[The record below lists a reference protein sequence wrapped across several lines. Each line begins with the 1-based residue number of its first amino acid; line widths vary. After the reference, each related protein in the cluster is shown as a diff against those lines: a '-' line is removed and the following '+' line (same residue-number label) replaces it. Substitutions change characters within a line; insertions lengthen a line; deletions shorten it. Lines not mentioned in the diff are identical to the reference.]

1 MPESIRVVDRAF
13 DILEALSG
21 SRDPLS
27 LADISKATG
36 LSKSTAHR
44 ILASLVAR
52 QYVEHDENGGY
63 RLGYKLIEIASSR
76 INSLELLAEAKPCL
90 SRMLW
95 DLNLTTH
102 MGVLEG
108 ADVVYMEEMDVY
120 PHTRL
125 YTQVGYRSP
134 AFCSS
139 MGKCLLSCL
148 SGDELSRVLDCC
160 DFKRYTPYTICSR
173 QELIEQ
179 LRRVRA
185 QGWAMDNEEY
195 QLGHRCIGAPVF
207 DYRGEAVAAISA
219 SGTVSE
225 LTDDRIDMVA
235 AEVMSA
241 ARHLSR
247 RMGYQAA

>member
-1 MPESIRVVDRAF
+1 MTENIRVVDRVF
-13 DILEALSG
+13 DILEALSS
-21 SRDPLS
+21 SRKPMS
-27 LADISKATG
+27 LAEVSKATG
-36 LSKSTAHR
+36 LSKSTTYR
-44 ILASLVAR
+44 ILTSMVDR
-52 QYVEHDENGGY
+52 RYVERDEDGGY
-63 RLGYKLIEIASSR
+63 NLGYKFIETASSR
-76 INSLELLAEAKPCL
+76 INSLELLTEAKPCL

-108 ADVVYMEEMDVY
+108 ADVVYMEKMDVY

-148 SGDELSRVLDCC
+148 SGDELARVLDCC

-173 QELIEQ
+173 EDLVEH
-179 LRRVRA
+179 LRKVRV

-219 SGTVSE
+219 SGTVTE

-235 AEVMSA
+235 GEVMSA

-247 RMGYQAA
+247 RMGYKAA

>member
-1 MPESIRVVDRAF
+1 
-13 DILEALSG
+13 
-21 SRDPLS
+21 
-27 LADISKATG
+27 
-36 LSKSTAHR
+36 
-44 ILASLVAR
+44 
-52 QYVEHDENGGY
+52 
-63 RLGYKLIEIASSR
+63 
-76 INSLELLAEAKPCL
+76 
-90 SRMLW
+90 
-95 DLNLTTH
+95 
-102 MGVLEG
+102 
-108 ADVVYMEEMDVY
+108 
-120 PHTRL
+120 
-125 YTQVGYRSP
+125 
-134 AFCSS
+134 

-173 QELIEQ
+173 QDLIEQ
-179 LRRVRA
+179 LRKVRT

-219 SGTVSE
+219 SGTVAE

>member
-1 MPESIRVVDRAF
+1 MPESIRVLDRAF
-13 DILEALSG
+13 DIIEALSA

-27 LADISKATG
+27 LADISKKTG

-44 ILASLVAR
+44 ILASMVER
-52 QYVEHDENGGY
+52 RYIEHDEDGRY
-63 RLGYKLIEIASSR
+63 HIGYKFIETASSR
-76 INSLELLAEAKPCL
+76 INSLELLSEAKPCL

-95 DLNLTTH
+95 DLNLMTH

-108 ADVVYMEEMDVY
+108 ADVVYVEKMDVY

-139 MGKCLLSCL
+139 MGKCLLSSL
-148 SGDELSRVLDCC
+148 SGDELARVLDCC
-160 DFKRYTPYTICSR
+160 DFRRYTPYTICSKT
-173 QELIEQ
+173 ELIEH
-179 LRRVRA
+179 LRQVRA

-219 SGTVSE
+219 SGTLAE
-225 LTDDRIDMVA
+225 LADDRVEMVV
-235 AEVMSA
+235 AEVVSA

>member
-108 ADVVYMEEMDVY
+108 ADVVYMEKMDVY

-139 MGKCLLSCL
+139 MGKCLLS
-148 SGDELSRVLDCC
+148 S
-160 DFKRYTPYTICSR
+160 CSR
-173 QELIEQ
+173 RRIIPRPGL
-179 LRRVRA
+179 LRLQALHPVHHLLAAGAHRAAA
-185 QGWAMDNEEY
+185 QGARPG
-195 QLGHRCIGAPVF
+195 LGNGQRGVPAGAPLHW
-207 DYRGEAVAAISA
+207 R
-219 SGTVSE
+219 
-225 LTDDRIDMVA
+225 
-235 AEVMSA
+235 
-241 ARHLSR
+241 ARV
-247 RMGYQAA
+247 

>member
-1 MPESIRVVDRAF
+1 MVESIRVVDRAF
-13 DILEALSG
+13 DVLEALSD
-21 SRDPLS
+21 SREPLS
-27 LADISKATG
+27 LADISKTTG

-44 ILASLVAR
+44 ILSSMASR
-52 QYVEHDENGGY
+52 QYVERDEEGGY
-63 RLGYKLIEIASSR
+63 RLGYKFIEIASSR
-76 INSLELLAEAKPCL
+76 INSLELLTEAKPCL

-95 DLNLTTH
+95 DLSLTTH

-108 ADVVYMEEMDVY
+108 TDVVYMEKMDV
-120 PHTRL
+120 
-125 YTQVGYRSP
+125 YRSP

-148 SGDELSRVLDCC
+148 SGDELSRILDCC

-173 QELIEQ
+173 EDLVEH
-179 LRRVRA
+179 LRKVRA

-195 QLGHRCIGAPVF
+195 QLGHRCVGAPVF